1 MSMNSQCLWAKGG
14 SVGINPVSVV
24 LQQVSCQK
32 KEALL
37 ACVCEGVGEEKE
49 AATQS
54 GYFTERLVEWFHKRY
69 LKKLLKKGREGE
81 ITRDLEEELEKTT
94 QELKRY
100 AQKSGVTQIQYKGI
114 LIQNNQCWIFGR
126 GETGLFL
133 FNRRFNKAYVKPIV
147 LSEEK
152 TVWEGRI
159 QKNVGLLLCKASFCQ
174 VFDTEEVKEV
184 LFGDKKQSEER
195 IKKQL
200 MELWREGEIR
210 GLQEAGAVFV
220 RIY

>member
-1 MSMNSQCLWAKGG
+1 MNMNSQCLWEKGG
-14 SVGINPVSVV
+14 SVDINPVSVV
-24 LQQVSCQK
+24 LQQVSCQR
-32 KEALL
+32 KEVLL
-37 ACVCEGVGEEKE
+37 ACVCEGFGEEKH

-69 LKKLLKKGREGE
+69 LKKLLEKGWEGE
-81 ITRDLEEELEKTT
+81 ITRDLKEELEKIT
-94 QELKRY
+94 QELKLY
-100 AQKSGVTQIQYKGI
+100 AKKSGVAKIQYRGI

-133 FNRRFNKAYVKPIV
+133 FNRRFNKVYVKPIV

-159 QKNVGLLLCKASFCQ
+159 QKNVGLLLCTASFYQ
-174 VFDTEEVKEV
+174 IFDRTEVTEV
-184 LFGDKKQSEER
+184 LFGDKKQSEESV
-195 IKKQL
+195 KKQL

-210 GLQEAGAVFV
+210 GLKKAGAVFV
-220 RIY
+220 RTY